1 MPAYSPTSW
10 ITTSRSRP
18 WSSSIR
24 KMRWYWPTTSLPS
37 TSGTASLAPSSR
49 CWQWEW
55 PLGRSPFVETAC
67 ANSLCLY
74 SAQDGA
80 ICSSIFSMSSSSAG
94 SFSLIRMAAVVCL
107 EKTTA
112 KPLATPDS
120 RRASS
125 TRSVMSINCGPLS
138 VRIMNVC
145 ERNFIM
151 PFSFSGSHPTG
162 HQAPPR
168 LLPLRIELLRQFLQ
182 PCHHFVYRLVRRGRA
197 RRHPHALFP
206 CQPGSVYLRRLLDL
220 VRLHPRVGARLRQ
233 LPRVGAVAAADDDQ
247 QVALRCQLS
256 RRVVPL
262 VGLRAGGV
270 HDPKLVYAADVVAN
284 EARDELREGLLALGR
299 LGQQAHPAARDL
311 DLRLRVEHPP
321 TAAVHPGQHP
331 PNLRMILLAV
341 DYHLESVVAQGS
353 RRLLRLPHDRA
364 GGVDETEPALRRLVH
379 YLGPASVRGDGDG
392 ATLDIVEPAG
402 DADAPGGE
410 AVHDHRVVNDRTQAI
425 DWTALS
431 GGLRHYVDRAANSEA
446 EPQRFRSHYPHFGSS
461 RRLPMMIPART
472 LPRAHHLPSGRPA
485 RRPEHLP
492 RGQPAA
498 ARSALHRRGPA
509 GRGPVSRQEQVAHG
523 RALGRAQPADAGP
536 GRERG
541 VPLLDH
547 QRPLDLGGARRWEQ
561 GLHLPSEQLD
571 DLARRQIDE
580 LAGAAQRDVQVLA
593 VPFLAPQLRLVE
605 HPLERRVQER
615 PELHLRHLTVVP
627 QVHVDDGRSGDPPDS
642 REERLLAQ
650 RLREER

>member
-112 KPLATPDS
+112 KPLETPDS
-120 RRASS
+120 RAASS

-151 PFSFSGSHPTG
+151 PFSFSGSHPAG

-168 LLPLRIELLRQFLQ
+168 LLALRMELISQFLQ
-182 PCHHFVYRLVRRGRA
+182 ACYHFVYRLVRCGGA
-197 RRHPHALFP
+197 GRHPHALFP
-206 CQPGSVYLRRLLDL
+206 RQPGSVYLRRPLDL
-220 VRLHPRVGARLRQ
+220 VGLHPGAGARLCQ
-233 LPRVGAVAAADDDQ
+233 LPRVGAVPAAHNDQ
-247 QVALRCQLS
+247 QVALRRQLA

-262 VGLRAGGV
+262 VGLRAGSV
-270 HDPKLVYAADVVAN
+270 HDPKLVYAADVAADK
-284 EARDELREGLLALGR
+284 ARDKLSEGLLALGC
-299 LGQQAHPAARDL
+299 LGQQGHPAARDL
-311 DLRLRVEHPP
+311 DLRLRVEDRR

-331 PNLRMILLAV
+331 PDLRVVLLAV
-341 DYHLESVVAQGS
+341 DYHLETVVAQGS
-353 RRLLRLPHDRA
+353 RRRLRLPDDGA
-364 GGVDETEPALRRLVH
+364 GSVDETKPALHRFVRD
-379 YLGPASVRGDGDG
+379 LGSAPVSGDGDG
-392 ATLDIVEPAG
+392 AALDVIEPAD

-410 AVHDHRVVNDRTQAI
+410 AVHDHRVVDDGTQAI
-425 DWTALS
+425 DGPTLF
-431 GGLRHYVDRAANSEA
+431 GGLRHYVDRAANAEA
-446 EPQRFRSHYPHFGSS
+446 EPK
-461 RRLPMMIPART
+461 
-472 LPRAHHLPSGRPA
+472 
-485 RRPEHLP
+485 
-492 RGQPAA
+492 
-498 ARSALHRRGPA
+498 
-509 GRGPVSRQEQVAHG
+509 
-523 RALGRAQPADAGP
+523 
-536 GRERG
+536 
-541 VPLLDH
+541 
-547 QRPLDLGGARRWEQ
+547 
-561 GLHLPSEQLD
+561 
-571 DLARRQIDE
+571 
-580 LAGAAQRDVQVLA
+580 
-593 VPFLAPQLRLVE
+593 
-605 HPLERRVQER
+605 
-615 PELHLRHLTVVP
+615 
-627 QVHVDDGRSGDPPDS
+627 
-642 REERLLAQ
+642 
-650 RLREER
+650 RLRSDYSHS